1 MADHGQSS
9 DSQLPRYSVDGIT
22 LIDGL
27 IEMVQEGEALAGE
40 SGENIDKIKL
50 YSWRGPDFIED
61 PDVDVAGVGW
71 ILAENWWPYQRPSF
85 VTPPFAG
92 YISGHSTYS
101 RAAAEVMT
109 LITGDAYFPGGMGIF
124 NMTMNEFLVFEDG
137 PSVDM
142 TLQWATYRDASDQ
155 CSLSRIF
162 GGIHPPA
169 DDMPG
174 RLIGETIG
182 IEAFQLADQYIEGT
196 ITGLNEFDDILPSEY
211 VLHSN
216 FPNPFNPVTTL
227 KYSLPV
233 AGHVVLTIFDLRGR
247 EIERLVSAERSAG
260 VHAVVWNATTSA
272 SGVYFYRL
280 QSGNFIQTKKMVLL
294 K

>member
-1 MADHGQSS
+1 MHD
-9 DSQLPRYSVDGIT
+9 P
-22 LIDGL
+22 
-27 IEMVQEGEALAGE
+27 
-40 SGENIDKIKL
+40 L
-50 YSWRGPDFIED
+50 YTREI
-61 PDVDVAGVGW
+61 
-71 ILAENWWPYQRPSF
+71 
-85 VTPPFAG
+85 
-92 YISGHSTYS
+92 
-101 RAAAEVMT
+101 
-109 LITGDAYFPGGMGIF
+109 YF
-124 NMTMNEFLVFEDG
+124 
-137 PSVDM
+137 

-169 DDMPG
+169 DDIPG

-182 IEAFQLADQYIEGT
+182 IEAVQLAKKYFTGT
-196 ITGLNEFDDILPSEY
+196 ITAVQKFDDNLPTGY

-233 AGHVVLTIFDLRGR
+233 PGKVVLTIFDLRGR
-247 EIERLVSAERSAG
+247 EIERLVNNELSAG
-260 VHAVVWNATTSA
+260 VHTIVWDASNVA

-280 QSGNFIQTKKMVLL
+280 QANDFTQTKKMALL